1 MIMRRKKTM
10 LLTDVLKEYK
20 KEMGIEN
27 RLREVE
33 LINSWEEIA
42 GKAIARR
49 TSKVYLKR
57 GVLYIH
63 LTSSVVR
70 NELMMIRE
78 VLIQRLNEHAGD
90 EIVKSVVLK

>member
-1 MIMRRKKTM
+1 M
-10 LLTDVLKEYK
+10 LLTDVLQEYK

-33 LINSWEEIA
+33 LINAWEEIA
-42 GKAIARR
+42 GKAISRR
-49 TSKVYLKR
+49 TSKVYLKG

-78 VLIQRLNEHAGD
+78 VLIQRLNEKAGV
-90 EIVKSVVLK
+90 ELVQSVVLK

>member
-1 MIMRRKKTM
+1 MA
-10 LLTDVLKEYK
+10 LSDVLKEYK

-49 TSKVYLKR
+49 TSRVYLKG
-57 GVLYIH
+57 GVLYIQ
-63 LTSSVVR
+63 LSSSVVR
-70 NELMMIRE
+70 NELMMMRDT
-78 VLIQRLNEHAGD
+78 LIQRLNEKAGD
-90 EIVKSVVLK
+90 ELVKSVVLK

>member
-1 MIMRRKKTM
+1 M

-42 GKAIARR
+42 GKAIAKR
-49 TSKVYLKR
+49 TSKVYLR
-57 GVLYIH
+57 GGTLYIH

-78 VLIQRLNEHAGD
+78 VLIQRLNEKAGD
-90 EIVKSVVLK
+90 ELVKSVVLK

>member
-1 MIMRRKKTM
+1 MRRKKTM

>member
-1 MIMRRKKTM
+1 M

-42 GKAIARR
+42 GKAIAKR
-49 TSKVYLKR
+49 TSKVYIKG

-78 VLIQRLNEHAGD
+78 VLIQRLNEKAGN
-90 EIVKSVVLK
+90 EMVKSVVLK

>member
-1 MIMRRKKTM
+1 M